1 MDAKKYDRQIE
12 LADLNEAEDLAV
24 KIIMQEGALRFQD
37 AAVSELMKRGML
49 DAIAVIESVDVD
61 LS

>member
-12 LADLNEAEDLAV
+12 LVDMGEAEELAV

-37 AAVSELMKRGML
+37 ALVAEFTKNGML
-49 DAIAVIESVDVD
+49 DAVTVVEAVDVEF
-61 LS
+61 